1 MPIDD
6 YVTYQSPDK
15 IHANLQYISLAE
27 KEITSVFEHFKTKQK
42 NKEPSTLYRPFKFS
56 RLLSA
61 ELS

>member
-15 IHANLQYISLAE
+15 IHANLQYISPAE
-27 KEITSVFEHFKTKQK
+27 KEITSVFEHFKTKQ
-42 NKEPSTLYRPFKFS
+42 KEPSTLYRPFKFS